1 MSVTSLECNLLQ
13 SLLVVNNKN
22 NLKLYLKARKF
33 IIQTTSNST
42 MLDEILL
49 NVQDAIS
56 VIHKLYQ
63 NEHIRKALVQGI
75 KNIFMAFKLT

>member
-1 MSVTSLECNLLQ
+1 M
-13 SLLVVNNKN
+13 VVNNKN
-22 NLKLYLKARKF
+22 KLKLYLKARKF
-33 IIQTTSNST
+33 IIQTASNST

-56 VIHKLYQ
+56 VIHKLYL